1 MNILKSAARLFGV
14 AFSAAS
20 ILFVVGAFAITQ
32 YPAAV
37 DGALTPVL
45 MWLNGSGQ
53 AIPTSAANPLP
64 VSGSVSASIS
74 GFTPASVGT
83 PISVTAGGVTGTL
96 PAGTVVVASNAG
108 ATNTA
113 YCALGASSTTAQ
125 QPIPPGGWFAF
136 TVGAATQLTC
146 ITPTSTTTV
155 NMVGGSGLPTGSGGA
170 GGSISNTTFGA
181 TQGTSPWVVGGT
193 VTPSNTSAAPLFTAG
208 NESGTAPVQ
217 TATPA
222 NASHTAGQSVGGLFT
237 IPMLRVAGGGGLLEY
252 ISIMSVGGDPAPLQ
266 VSVWDREPTNS
277 NFACIDNSA
286 YADGS
291 GSTGGTVGTDQ
302 SHMLPGFPQSVT
314 LAVPAQTTGDAK
326 SYGVV
331 TLSPPISVKNQDNTP
346 SVNLYVCLKAA
357 STYTPGGAAYYVN
370 AIGPQD

>member
-1 MNILKSAARLFGV
+1 MSILKSAARLFGV

-64 VSGSVSASIS
+64 V
-74 GFTPASVGT
+74 
-83 PISVTAGGVTGTL
+83 
-96 PAGTVVVASNAG
+96 
-108 ATNTA
+108 
-113 YCALGASSTTAQ
+113 
-125 QPIPPGGWFAF
+125 
-136 TVGAATQLTC
+136 
-146 ITPTSTTTV
+146 
-155 NMVGGSGLPTGSGGA
+155 
-170 GGSISNTTFGA
+170 
-181 TQGTSPWVVGGT
+181 
-193 VTPSNTSAAPLFTAG
+193 TPSNTSAAPLYVAG

-222 NASHTAGQSVGGLFT
+222 NALHTAGQSVGSLFT

-252 ISIMSVGGDPAPLQ
+252 IPIMSVGGDPAPLQ
-266 VSVWDREPTNS
+266 VSVWDRKPTNS
-277 NFACIDNSA
+277 NFACTDNSA

-331 TLSPPISVKNQDNTP
+331 TLSPPISVKNQDGTP
-346 SVNLYVCLKAA
+346 SVNLYVCLKAT